1 MVWEG
6 DRAARREQQ
15 RARGRRC
22 SALRAEGFDVD
33 AVADGEAALEAV
45 RRDRYDVLV
54 LDLMLPGVSG
64 MEVCR
69 RLRSDSAIPI
79 LMLTAPH
86 GAPVG

>member
-1 MVWEG
+1 VLPDDNSSG
-6 DRAARREQQ
+6 LADAVAY
-15 RARGRRC
+15 
-22 SALRAEGFDVD
+22 ALRAEGFDVD

>member
-1 MVWEG
+1 
-6 DRAARREQQ
+6 
-15 RARGRRC
+15 
-22 SALRAEGFDVD
+22 
-33 AVADGEAALEAV
+33 
-45 RRDRYDVLV
+45 
-54 LDLMLPGVSG
+54 MLPGVSG